1 MSKLDNNTFTIRCNS
16 CGQEI
21 EYQDNSDDIWWGEIN
36 IHADIGGEIYISCDC
51 GNKVAKIK

>member
-36 IHADIGGEIYISCDC
+36 IHAGVGGEIYINCDC
-51 GNKVAKIK
+51 GNKIRKE